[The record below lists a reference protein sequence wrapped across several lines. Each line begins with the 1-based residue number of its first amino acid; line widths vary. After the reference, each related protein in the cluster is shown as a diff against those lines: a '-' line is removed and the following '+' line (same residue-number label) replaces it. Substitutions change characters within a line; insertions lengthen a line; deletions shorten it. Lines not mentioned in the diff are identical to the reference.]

1 MLYDT
6 GLDCDEVPPTD
17 PLVTVTADEL
27 LPIIL
32 RALAS
37 LLRRRS
43 IERKMKEKRR
53 EEWSREEKKIE
64 RNRRDDDE
72 RIREEKYRG
81 ANTEICR
88 NRKNAVGNDCFL

>member
-1 MLYDT
+1 M
-6 GLDCDEVPPTD
+6 
-17 PLVTVTADEL
+17 TADEL

-43 IERKMKEKRR
+43 TEIKIKEKRR

-64 RNRRDDDE
+64 RNRRDEDE
-72 RIREEKYRG
+72 RIREGEYRG
-81 ANTEICR
+81 ANTEISR
-88 NRKNAVGNDCFL
+88 YRKNAVGNDCFL